1 MCLAHHT
8 SLTSSDPQCSQ
19 ESTLAIVSSGI
30 PNEHRTRTYIEPS
43 TPRNEG
49 GRDTTVLCSPL
60 LPWGGS
66 QMLANTMSRARAQS
80 SAPRAVEEERK
91 QGSKARP
98 RLLEA
103 WLSLQALLQ
112 WYRCRTAV
120 AATINAAVQGS
131 STTALARG
139 HSLALDSSFAEEIF
153 LSTTTS
159 KLAVGC

>member
-1 MCLAHHT
+1 
-8 SLTSSDPQCSQ
+8 
-19 ESTLAIVSSGI
+19 
-30 PNEHRTRTYIEPS
+30 
-43 TPRNEG
+43 
-49 GRDTTVLCSPL
+49 
-60 LPWGGS
+60 
-66 QMLANTMSRARAQS
+66 MSRARAQS

-112 WYRCRTAV
+112 WYRCRTAAA

>member
-1 MCLAHHT
+1 MGWFPNAGEHHEP
-8 SLTSSDPQCSQ
+8 SAG
-19 ESTLAIVSSGI
+19 AIVG
-30 PNEHRTRTYIEPS
+30 
-43 TPRNEG
+43 
-49 GRDTTVLCSPL
+49 
-60 LPWGGS
+60 
-66 QMLANTMSRARAQS
+66 A
-80 SAPRAVEEERK
+80 AVEEERK

-112 WYRCRTAV
+112 WYRCRTAAA

-131 STTALARG
+131 SSTALARG

-159 KLAVGC
+159 KLTLGC

>member
-1 MCLAHHT
+1 MFSSTTMGWFPNAGEHHEP
-8 SLTSSDPQCSQ
+8 SAG
-19 ESTLAIVSSGI
+19 AIVG
-30 PNEHRTRTYIEPS
+30 
-43 TPRNEG
+43 
-49 GRDTTVLCSPL
+49 
-60 LPWGGS
+60 
-66 QMLANTMSRARAQS
+66 A
-80 SAPRAVEEERK
+80 AVEEERK

-112 WYRCRTAV
+112 WYRCRTAA

>member
-1 MCLAHHT
+1 MGWFPNAGEHH
-8 SLTSSDPQCSQ
+8 
-19 ESTLAIVSSGI
+19 
-30 PNEHRTRTYIEPS
+30 EPS
-43 TPRNEG
+43 AG
-49 GRDTTVLCSPL
+49 AIAG
-60 LPWGGS
+60 
-66 QMLANTMSRARAQS
+66 
-80 SAPRAVEEERK
+80 APVEEERK

-112 WYRCRTAV
+112 WYRCRTAA

-131 STTALARG
+131 SSTALARG

-159 KLAVGC
+159 KLTVGC

>member
-1 MCLAHHT
+1 MLLKQPPIK
-8 SLTSSDPQCSQ
+8 SESSQAWAVKQTCQ
-19 ESTLAIVSSGI
+19 QKVK
-30 PNEHRTRTYIEPS
+30 
-43 TPRNEG
+43 
-49 GRDTTVLCSPL
+49 DT
-60 LPWGGS
+60 
-66 QMLANTMSRARAQS
+66 
-80 SAPRAVEEERK
+80 
-91 QGSKARP
+91 
-98 RLLEA
+98 

-112 WYRCRTAV
+112 WYRCRTAAA